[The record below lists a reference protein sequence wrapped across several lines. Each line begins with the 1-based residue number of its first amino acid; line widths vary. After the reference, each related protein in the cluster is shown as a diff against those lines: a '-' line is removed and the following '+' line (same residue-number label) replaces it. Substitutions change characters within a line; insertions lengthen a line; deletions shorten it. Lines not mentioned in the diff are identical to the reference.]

1 VWYLSVRFRHFGVT
15 LCLGLL
21 GMGLAGCKSWIR
33 PGTDV
38 PQSLDTW
45 PPSSQGSA
53 VLLPGADYHLAIVRT
68 GPQFRQSD
76 GTVFPGQNI
85 LCEEPSPDWAI
96 AFGTAFAGAASGG
109 ASGGPSGSV
118 SGSANTTE
126 AITAAAGRTAGVVAL
141 RDGLYS
147 ACEAYANQAIGK
159 DAYSLILSQYGN
171 LLVALASGGG
181 GGSGGAAS
189 APPAS
194 ATPPGLAVAVST
206 GGASGSAK
214 PSGTPQSSNASQ
226 GENPQV
232 AILQQQAVQ
241 AMLVACI
248 SYYDQ
253 SIPHAANILLQNNC
267 LGFFSKVGD
276 ALPNLLKPV
285 GTTSQTSSGSKQAP
299 AATKHTAQ
307 GQHLAQSQYALQSQ
321 APAQGQPAA
330 KPAQ

>member
-1 VWYLSVRFRHFGVT
+1 VWCLSLKSRHI
-15 LCLGLL
+15 LIALWLALL
-21 GMGLAGCKSWIR
+21 GGGLAGCKYLAR
-33 PGTDV
+33 PGNDV
-38 PQSLDTW
+38 PQSLSTW
-45 PPSSQGSA
+45 PPSAQGSA

-68 GPQFRQSD
+68 GPPFRQSD

-96 AFGTAFAGAASGG
+96 AYGAAFAGAASGG

-118 SGSANTTE
+118 SGSATTTE

-214 PSGTPQSSNASQ
+214 PSGTPQSSNVSQ

-248 SYYDQ
+248 SYFDQ

-276 ALPNLLKPV
+276 ALPNLLKPA
-285 GTTSQTSSGSKQAP
+285 GATNQPLSGSKQAT
-299 AATKHTAQ
+299 AGAKHTM
-307 GQHLAQSQYALQSQ
+307 QSQ
-321 APAQGQPAA
+321 PPTPGQPAVQSQPPA
-330 KPAQ
+330 KPAQQ